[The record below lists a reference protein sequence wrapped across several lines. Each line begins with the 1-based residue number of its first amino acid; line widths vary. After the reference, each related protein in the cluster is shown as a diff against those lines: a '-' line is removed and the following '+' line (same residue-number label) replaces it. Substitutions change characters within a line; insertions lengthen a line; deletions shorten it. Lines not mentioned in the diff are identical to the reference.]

1 MHPRQSSPGIG
12 IFLKIGKLI
21 LPQHIDM
28 NYEVF
33 LEDDDKDMIRGAF
46 GMDKNDGVLIEI
58 EDTNGES
65 LMSTLT

>member
-1 MHPRQSSPGIG
+1 
-12 IFLKIGKLI
+12 
-21 LPQHIDM
+21 M

-33 LEDDDKDMIRGAF
+33 LEDDDKDKIRGAF

-58 EDTNGES
+58 EDTNGEK